1 MCTLTTA
8 NLMGFFIM
16 QNTGQILRSKKTAK
30 SRFTPISN
38 EILQSNILTP
48 EEKSILVHLL
58 SLPEDWVVY
67 KGIIWKQMNMGR
79 DRFNKNW
86 KGLVEKGY
94 ILSVKM
100 IDSKTNLITGYN
112 HIVYEEPVLSDVFTD
127 VQSDEDSDLLKFSQ
141 PEIQSTNKV
150 IIEESNN
157 KQNNNI
163 QTFEEF
169 WHLYNKKVN
178 RSESERAFKK
188 IKSNE
193 YDKIREHIPIF
204 VKTFKDKQYQ
214 PYFSTY
220 LNNKRWNDEIE
231 IKQEYKPRLERR
243 GTLND

>member
-1 MCTLTTA
+1 
-8 NLMGFFIM
+8 M

-30 SRFTPISN
+30 SRYTPISN
-38 EILQSNILTP
+38 EILQSNVLTP

-94 ILSVKM
+94 IVSIKL
-100 IDSKTNLITGYN
+100 IDTTTNLISGYN
-112 HIVYEEPVLSDVFTD
+112 HIVYEEPVLSEFQTD
-127 VQSDEDSDLLKFSQ
+127 QDSDLLNFSQ
-141 PEIQSTNKV
+141 PENQSTYKE
-150 IIEESNN
+150 IKEQSNN

-163 QTFEEF
+163 TVFNEF
-169 WHLYNKKVN
+169 WELYNKKLN
-178 RSESERAFKK
+178 KEDSIKAFKK

-193 YDKIREHIPIF
+193 YELIKNHIPIF
-204 VKTFKDKQYQ
+204 VKQFKDKQFQ

-220 LNNKRWNDEIE
+220 LNKKRWQDEVE
-231 IKQEYKPRLERR
+231 TKQPVQPRLERR
-243 GTLND
+243 ATLND

>member
-1 MCTLTTA
+1 MCTLTTT
-8 NLMGFFIM
+8 NLVGFFIM

-112 HIVYEEPVLSDVFTD
+112 HIVYEEPVLSDVCTD

-243 GTLND
+243 ATLND

>member
-1 MCTLTTA
+1 MK
-8 NLMGFFIM
+8 
-16 QNTGQILRSKKTAK
+16 NTGQILRSKKTAK

-112 HIVYEEPVLSDVFTD
+112 HIVYEEPVLSDVCTD

-231 IKQEYKPRLERR
+231 IKKEYKPRLERR

>member
-1 MCTLTTA
+1 
-8 NLMGFFIM
+8 M

-112 HIVYEEPVLSDVFTD
+112 HIVYEEPVLSDVCTD
-127 VQSDEDSDLLKFSQ
+127 VRSDGDSDLLKFSQ

-163 QTFEEF
+163 QIFEEF
-169 WHLYNKKVN
+169 WNLYNKKLN
-178 RSESERAFKK
+178 RSESEKAFKK
-188 IKSNE
+188 IKSTE
-193 YDKIREHIPIF
+193 YEKIREHIPIF

-243 GTLND
+243 ATLDD

>member
-1 MCTLTTA
+1 
-8 NLMGFFIM
+8 M

-112 HIVYEEPVLSDVFTD
+112 HIVYEEPVLSDVCTD
-127 VQSDEDSDLLKFSQ
+127 VQSDGDSDLLKFSQ

-243 GTLND
+243 ATLDD